1 MAPLGTAGALDNMH
15 EEIIR
20 LVPALLLLTTRLGF
34 DNVVA
39 TGNRKGTCHEL
50 FDKTCAA
57 AGCRSDGSG
66 WLRERQ
72 GQWTTTGLHLVA
84 HAGYTHHHSGSE
96 RHDER
101 GYRPQQFHRR
111 DHFGLEWRASRNQR
125 ILGPIR

>member
-72 GQWTTTGLHLVA
+72 GQWRTTGLHLVA
-84 HAGYTHHHSGSE
+84 HAGYTDRHSWSE

-101 GYRPQQFHRR
+101 GYRAEQFYRSGR
-111 DHFGLEWRASRNQR
+111 FALGWRASPDQR
-125 ILGPIR
+125 VL